1 MAVSCLYN
9 TIGRSTFYDDIN
21 NLVDIGET
29 TRGVIASNH
38 SAWCNPAVETTMSSN
53 TKKTSCKDTNRIG
66 APSVETALKT
76 RTAAR
81 TEEVEII
88 LYMID
93 LMGKFKS
100 EVLKSR
106 GKYLS
111 PGKDND
117 LDEQTDSRQPVP
129 EVR

>member
-1 MAVSCLYN
+1 MQSC
-9 TIGRSTFYDDIN
+9 SKN
-21 NLVDIGET
+21 NSEL
-29 TRGVIASNH
+29 RY
-38 SAWCNPAVETTMSSN
+38 
-53 TKKTSCKDTNRIG
+53 KKKGPGKNTNRIG

-100 EVLKSR
+100 KVFKSR

>member
-1 MAVSCLYN
+1 MTS
-9 TIGRSTFYDDIN
+9 TILWTSAKPLEESSRAT
-21 NLVDIGET
+21 
-29 TRGVIASNH
+29 IAPG
-38 SAWCNPAVETTMSSN
+38 AI
-53 TKKTSCKDTNRIG
+53 RIG

-88 LYMID
+88 LYMSD